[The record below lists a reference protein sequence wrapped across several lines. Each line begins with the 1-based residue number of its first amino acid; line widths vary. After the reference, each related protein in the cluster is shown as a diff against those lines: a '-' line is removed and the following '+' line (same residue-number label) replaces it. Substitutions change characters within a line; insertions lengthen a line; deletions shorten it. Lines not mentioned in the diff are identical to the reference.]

1 MKPPT
6 IRSSGK
12 VVNASRSAFEAERE
26 GGYTDPAPWPQA
38 LMWRLFREG
47 FDVECHRGVVDPV
60 GGDLDDDPI

>member
-1 MKPPT
+1 M
-6 IRSSGK
+6 
-12 VVNASRSAFEAERE
+12 NASRSAFEAERE

-38 LMWRLFREG
+38 LMWPLFREG